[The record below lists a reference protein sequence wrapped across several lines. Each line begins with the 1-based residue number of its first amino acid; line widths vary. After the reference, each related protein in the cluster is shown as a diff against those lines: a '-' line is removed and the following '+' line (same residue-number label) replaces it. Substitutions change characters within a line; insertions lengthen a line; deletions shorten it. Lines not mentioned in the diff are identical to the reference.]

1 MKMGLAKFQPVAPA
15 NTVATGGAE
24 DVASLST
31 KLQPGSDPPGA
42 EIDVDGS
49 FVGNTPSDVQI
60 AEGEHTVAVKYGGVQ
75 RLGAQAEGYGRE
87 QRSSQRGARETSK
100 SVATHGDQSAS
111 LCSAGQPRRLSPH
124 ERFRDN
130 AKWERQKTGAP

>member
-1 MKMGLAKFQPVAPA
+1 MA
-15 NTVATGGAE
+15 NGGAE
-24 DVASLST
+24 DVASLSA

-60 AEGEHTVAVKYGGVQ
+60 AEGEHTVAVKNGGVKDWE
-75 RLGAQAEGYGRE
+75 RKLKVRSGSR
-87 QRSSQRGARETSK
+87 RSSQRGARETSK
-100 SVATHGDQSAS
+100 SVAAHGDQSAS
-111 LCSAGQPRRLSPH
+111 LCSAGQPRRLCPH
-124 ERFRDN
+124 ERFTDN